1 MEFIEDKGAFVG
13 VFVGGTPDELAFRLL
28 AVFKATFEKYT
39 VFAFVDSV
47 AVDFAVF
54 EFAAICT
61 SCVAKYSLPFGFV
74 AVEIPLVIVAI
85 GFDESP
91 FPDCFTVRECAFKI

>member
-13 VFVGGTPDELAFRLL
+13 VFVGGTPDEFSFRLL
-28 AVFKATFEKYT
+28 AVFKSTFEKYT

-47 AVDFAVF
+47 AMDFSAF
-54 EFAAICT
+54 EFAAVCP
-61 SCVAKYSLPFGFV
+61 SCVAKHPFAFGFI
-74 AVEIPLVIVAI
+74 AVEISLVIVAI